1 MSTPN
6 NDDMNRLLRQ
16 NQQAALD
23 VEQDAPLQLEPEGI
37 AGFIRTQ
44 ADINKAVI
52 ERLNA
57 ILDDVKVLKDDTG
70 DIKGKHA
77 RDKVERD
84 ARLITF
90 DLGVEYIREIGR
102 DELARWAQKLSH
114 EGIATQALRSFRK
127 ADLVIEASGNEGVM
141 YLAVEVS
148 FTADKRD
155 ADRAIRN
162 VEFLRRCTGN
172 EAKAVVASVKNDRH
186 VSQLIEQGLVYW
198 HQIDEDTLKAD

>member
-1 MSTPN
+1 MLSKTRPCN
-6 NDDMNRLLRQ
+6 WN
-16 NQQAALD
+16 
-23 VEQDAPLQLEPEGI
+23 PKGI

-77 RDKVERD
+77 RDEVERD

-127 ADLVIEASGNEGVM
+127 ARLGDRSQWERRGNVP
-141 YLAVEVS
+141 
-148 FTADKRD
+148 
-155 ADRAIRN
+155 
-162 VEFLRRCTGN
+162 RRGGI
-172 EAKAVVASVKNDRH
+172 VH
-186 VSQLIEQGLVYW
+186 GG
-198 HQIDEDTLKAD
+198 

>member
-77 RDKVERD
+77 RDKAERD

-90 DLGVEYIREIGR
+90 DLGVEYLREIGR

-155 ADRAIRN
+155 VDRAIRN